1 MRDNSSG
8 ITGILGLAGIG
19 VLFLLARR
27 FLPSLATVMLWI
39 AGIAAV
45 VLIVL
50 IGLVIY
56 FSVTGSKEKNNPD
69 SPAAVLTKAR
79 SELMELRRSQLRIR
93 NKEIA
98 SLCREITDIGDKI
111 LSVLKQK
118 PDSVASVRQF
128 LNYYLPTLGKILGT
142 YVRMEESGSMTDEL
156 TGNTVTH
163 LGEIRKAMEK
173 QYNNLFDNDKLDLS
187 VDMEALTLACKR
199 DGLLED
205 ENGEEK
211 RKSNGKNSSRRRW
224 HC

>member
-8 ITGILGLAGIG
+8 ITGILGLAGI
-19 VLFLLARR
+19 VALFLLARR
-27 FLPSLATVMLWI
+27 FMPSLATVMLWI
-39 AGIAAV
+39 AGITAV
-45 VLIVL
+45 VLIIL

-79 SELMELRRSQLRIR
+79 SELMELRRNQIRIR

-111 LSVLKQK
+111 LAVLKQK
-118 PDSVASVRQF
+118 PDSVAGVRQF

-142 YVRMEESGSMTDEL
+142 YVRVEESGSMTDEL

-211 RKSNGKNSSRRRW
+211 
-224 HC
+224 

>member
-8 ITGILGLAGIG
+8 ITGILGLAGI
-19 VLFLLARR
+19 VALFLLARR
-27 FLPSLATVMLWI
+27 FMPSLATVMLWI

-45 VLIVL
+45 VLIIL

-79 SELMELRRSQLRIR
+79 SELMELRRNQLRIR

-111 LSVLKQK
+111 LAVLKQK
-118 PDSVASVRQF
+118 PDSVAGVRQF

-142 YVRMEESGSMTDEL
+142 YVRVEESGSMTDEL
-156 TGNTVTH
+156 SGNTVTH
-163 LGEIRKAMEK
+163 LGEIKKAMEK
-173 QYNNLFDNDKLDLS
+173 QYDSLFDNDKLDLS

-211 RKSNGKNSSRRRW
+211 
-224 HC
+224 

>member
-8 ITGILGLAGIG
+8 ITGILGLAGI
-19 VLFLLARR
+19 VALFLLARR
-27 FLPSLATVMLWI
+27 FMPSLATVMLWI
-39 AGIAAV
+39 AGITAV
-45 VLIVL
+45 VLIIL

-79 SELMELRRSQLRIR
+79 SELMELRRNLLRIR

-111 LSVLKQK
+111 LAVLKQK
-118 PDSVASVRQF
+118 PDSVAGVRQF

-142 YVRMEESGSMTDEL
+142 YVRVEESGSMTDEL
-156 TGNTVTH
+156 TGNTLIH

-211 RKSNGKNSSRRRW
+211 
-224 HC
+224 

>member
-8 ITGILGLAGIG
+8 ITGILGLAGI
-19 VLFLLARR
+19 VALFLLARR

-45 VLIVL
+45 VLIIL

-79 SELMELRRSQLRIR
+79 SELMELRRNLLRIR

-111 LSVLKQK
+111 LAVLKQK
-118 PDSVASVRQF
+118 PDSVAGVRQF

-142 YVRMEESGSMTDEL
+142 YVRVEESGSMTDEL

-199 DGLLED
+199 DGLLD
-205 ENGEEK
+205 EEEEK
-211 RKSNGKNSSRRRW
+211 HENK
-224 HC
+224 

>member
-8 ITGILGLAGIG
+8 LSGILGLAGI
-19 VLFLLARR
+19 VALFLLARR
-27 FLPSLATVMLWI
+27 FLPTLATVMLWI

-45 VLIVL
+45 LLIVL

-56 FSVTGSKEKNNPD
+56 FSVTGPKEKNNPD
-69 SPAAVLTKAR
+69 SPSAVLTKAR
-79 SELMELRRSQLRIR
+79 SELMELRRNLLRIR

-111 LSVLKQK
+111 LAVLKQK
-118 PDSVASVRQF
+118 PDSVAGVRQF

-142 YVRMEESGSMTDEL
+142 YVRVEESGSMTDEL
-156 TGNTVTH
+156 TGNTVTY

-199 DGLLED
+199 DGLLD
-205 ENGEEK
+205 EEK
-211 RKSNGKNSSRRRW
+211 ENHENK
-224 HC
+224 

>member
-8 ITGILGLAGIG
+8 ITGILGLAGI
-19 VLFLLARR
+19 VALFLLARR

-45 VLIVL
+45 VLIIL

-79 SELMELRRSQLRIR
+79 SDLMELRRNLLRIR
-93 NKEIA
+93 NKKIA

-111 LSVLKQK
+111 LAVLKQK
-118 PDSVASVRQF
+118 PDSVAGVRQF

-142 YVRMEESGSMTDEL
+142 YVRVEESGSMTDEL
-156 TGNTVTH
+156 SGNTVTH

-211 RKSNGKNSSRRRW
+211 
-224 HC
+224 

>member
-8 ITGILGLAGIG
+8 ITGILGLAGI
-19 VLFLLARR
+19 VALFLLARR
-27 FLPSLATVMLWI
+27 FMPSLATVMLWI

-50 IGLVIY
+50 IALVIY

-79 SELMELRRSQLRIR
+79 SELMELRRSQIRIK

-98 SLCREITDIGDKI
+98 ALCREITDIGDKI
-111 LSVLKQK
+111 LAVLKQK
-118 PDSVASVRQF
+118 PDSVAGARQF

-142 YVRMEESGSMTDEL
+142 YVRVEESGSMTDEL
-156 TGNTVTH
+156 SGNTVTH
-163 LGEIRKAMEK
+163 LGEIKKAMEK
-173 QYNNLFDNDKLDLS
+173 QYDSLFDNDKLDLS

-211 RKSNGKNSSRRRW
+211 
-224 HC
+224 

>member
-8 ITGILGLAGIG
+8 ITGILGLAGI
-19 VLFLLARR
+19 VALFLLARC

-45 VLIVL
+45 VLIIL

-79 SELMELRRSQLRIR
+79 SELMELRRNLLRIR

-111 LSVLKQK
+111 LAVLKQK
-118 PDSVASVRQF
+118 PDSVAGVRQF

-142 YVRMEESGSMTDEL
+142 YVRVEESGSMTDEL
-156 TGNTVTH
+156 TGNTVTY

-199 DGLLED
+199 DGLLD
-205 ENGEEK
+205 EEEENHENK
-211 RKSNGKNSSRRRW
+211 
-224 HC
+224 

>member
-8 ITGILGLAGIG
+8 ITGILGLAGI
-19 VLFLLARR
+19 VALFLLARR

-45 VLIVL
+45 VLIIL

-79 SELMELRRSQLRIR
+79 SEMMELRRSQIRIK

-111 LSVLKQK
+111 LAVLKQK
-118 PDSVASVRQF
+118 PDSVAGVRQF

-142 YVRMEESGSMTDEL
+142 YVRVEESGSMTDEL
-156 TGNTVTH
+156 SGNTVTH
-163 LGEIRKAMEK
+163 LGEIKKAMEK
-173 QYNNLFDNDKLDLS
+173 QYDSLFDNDKLDLS

-211 RKSNGKNSSRRRW
+211 
-224 HC
+224 

>member
-8 ITGILGLAGIG
+8 ITGILGLAGI
-19 VLFLLARR
+19 VALFLLARR
-27 FLPSLATVMLWI
+27 FMPSLATVMLWI

-50 IGLVIY
+50 IALVIY

-79 SELMELRRSQLRIR
+79 SELMELRRSQIRIK

-98 SLCREITDIGDKI
+98 ALCREITDIGDKI
-111 LSVLKQK
+111 LAVLKQK
-118 PDSVASVRQF
+118 PDSVAGARQF

-142 YVRMEESGSMTDEL
+142 YVRVEESGSMTDEL
-156 TGNTVTH
+156 SGNTVTH
-163 LGEIRKAMEK
+163 LGEIRKAMAK
-173 QYNNLFDNDKLDLS
+173 QYDSLFDNDKLDLS

-211 RKSNGKNSSRRRW
+211 
-224 HC
+224 

>member
-8 ITGILGLAGIG
+8 LSGIFGLAGI
-19 VLFLLARR
+19 VALFLLARR
-27 FLPSLATVMLWI
+27 FLPTLATVMLWI

-45 VLIVL
+45 LLIVL

-69 SPAAVLTKAR
+69 SPSAVLTKAR
-79 SELMELRRSQLRIR
+79 SDLMELRRSQLRIR

-142 YVRMEESGSMTDEL
+142 YVRVEESGSMTDEL
-156 TGNTVTH
+156 AVNTVIH

-173 QYNNLFDNDKLDLS
+173 QYDSLFDDDKLDLS

-199 DGLLED
+199 DGLLD
-205 ENGEEK
+205 EEEEINENK
-211 RKSNGKNSSRRRW
+211 
-224 HC
+224 

>member
-8 ITGILGLAGIG
+8 LSGILGLAGI
-19 VLFLLARR
+19 VALFLLARR
-27 FLPSLATVMLWI
+27 FLPTLATVMLWI

-45 VLIVL
+45 LLIVL

-69 SPAAVLTKAR
+69 SPSAVLTKAR
-79 SELMELRRSQLRIR
+79 SDLMELRRSQLRIR

-98 SLCREITDIGDKI
+98 SLCREITNIGDKI
-111 LSVLKQK
+111 LAVLKQK

-142 YVRMEESGSMTDEL
+142 YVRVEESGSMTDEL
-156 TGNTVTH
+156 AVNTVIH

-173 QYNNLFDNDKLDLS
+173 QYDSLFDDDKLDLS

-199 DGLLED
+199 DGLLD
-205 ENGEEK
+205 EEEEINENK
-211 RKSNGKNSSRRRW
+211 
-224 HC
+224 

>member
-8 ITGILGLAGIG
+8 ITGILGLAGI
-19 VLFLLARR
+19 VALFLLARR

-45 VLIVL
+45 VLIIL

-79 SELMELRRSQLRIR
+79 SELMELRRNLLRIR

-111 LSVLKQK
+111 LAVLKQK
-118 PDSVASVRQF
+118 PDSVAGVRQF

-142 YVRMEESGSMTDEL
+142 YVRVEESGSMTDEL
-156 TGNTVTH
+156 SGNTVTR

-173 QYNNLFDNDKLDLS
+173 QYDSLFDNDKLDLS

-199 DGLLED
+199 DGLLGD

-211 RKSNGKNSSRRRW
+211 
-224 HC
+224 